1 MEKNHTTSL
10 ETQEGATVERV
21 ITLSVAKAIGLIFG
35 TALTGLVVGAGTAFA
50 VARSDHAIVIALD
63 GRVAAVETGYVRKD
77 VLAPQLENLAG
88 AVKELK
94 ESVTTLNGKLD
105 THLLTK

>member
-1 MEKNHTTSL
+1 MKKTHTQPV
-10 ETQEGATVERV
+10 ETHEGAAVERV
-21 ITLSVAKAIGLIFG
+21 ITLSVAKAVSIVFG
-35 TALTGLVVGAGTAFA
+35 TILTSLVIGAGTAFA
-50 VARSDHAIVIALD
+50 IARSDHAVVVTLD

-77 VLAPQLENLAG
+77 VLAPQLENLAS

-94 ESVTTLNGKLD
+94 ESVTTLNSKLD